1 MIYQRIEGLNRKDQH
16 VALADLQYN
25 DASALILPKH
35 VLFTI
40 HYLKWRL
47 RMFQ

>member
-25 DASALILPKH
+25 DASATGFCPN
-35 VLFTI
+35 TI
-40 HYLKWRL
+40 CSP
-47 RMFQ
+47 FIT